1 MNRLIIAM
9 TLLLPA
15 FTLTAR
21 AQQKVPDNQN
31 MINMESNTIRLT
43 IKGGKTFT
51 ATLENNASAQA
62 LKDRLS
68 KGSITVEMNDYGD
81 MEKVGPLGFSLPRTD
96 RQTTTR
102 PGDIILYLGN
112 NLVIYYDTN
121 SWNFTRIG
129 RVNGINTRGEMLDL
143 LGGVGKRT
151 VTISSEEE

>member
-51 ATLENNASAQA
+51 ATLENHASAQA

-68 KGSITVEMNDYGD
+68 NGSITVEMNDYGD

-121 SWNFTRIG
+121 SWDFTP
-129 RVNGINTRGEMLDL
+129 
-143 LGGVGKRT
+143 LGKIDGASGPGMRKALGQGDVT
-151 VTISSEEE
+151 VTLSAE

>member
-9 TLLLPA
+9 ILLLSA

-21 AQQKVPDNQN
+21 ALQKVPDNQN

-143 LGGVGKRT
+143 LGGTGKRT

>member
-9 TLLLPA
+9 TLLLSA

-21 AQQKVPDNQN
+21 ALQKVPDNQN

-143 LGGVGKRT
+143 LGGTGKRT